1 MHHVIAD
8 TQLTQLRDVL
18 AVELLLLP
26 LLLHRVRVAEHVAL
40 SEQHET
46 LRRELVACV
55 QHTEHDHDG
64 SRLRLGCLRHIR
76 AVGPQIVVTEVLR
89 ETRGTGPGRAQQHDL
104 VLLALPALEVLQQHL
119 EAGLV
124 IRRHLRRLEV
134 EALLRLQRAQVRAEG
149 TEDDRPRR
157 VEPLHDLVDAVDQLV
172 RIALVLLRE
181 PLRLEGRR
189 QLRVVLH
196 LLHPRLE
203 ALAKLGFDRRA
214 PLPET
219 IRLIEEEQ
227 GPLIEI
233 IEEAHLLLLAGC
245 AARTIGRRV
254 DLHAVQGIDRA
265 LRLRVEGS
273 DAVDLRVPELDAD
286 RILRGERVDVDD
298 TAADR
303 VLAHRVDLDHALVA
317 EARQLRGERL
327 HLHHHPRLDRQHGLR
342 EILPS
347 EHPVHECVNAGDH
360 DAAVVLH
367 DVLQHL
373 DALPGDERTLG
384 IRLIEEEI
392 LRRIVPGLLRKG
404 MDVAHE
410 ALARR
415 LVLHDQQ
422 LPRTLH
428 VLRGRLRARL
438 PGVEGI
444 RCR

>member
-1 MHHVIAD
+1 M
-8 TQLTQLRDVL
+8 
-18 AVELLLLP
+18 
-26 LLLHRVRVAEHVAL
+26 
-40 SEQHET
+40 
-46 LRRELVACV
+46 
-55 QHTEHDHDG
+55 
-64 SRLRLGCLRHIR
+64 
-76 AVGPQIVVTEVLR
+76 
-89 ETRGTGPGRAQQHDL
+89 
-104 VLLALPALEVLQQHL
+104 
-119 EAGLV
+119 
-124 IRRHLRRLEV
+124 

-149 TEDDRPRR
+149 TEGDRPRR

-203 ALAKLGFDRRA
+203 ALAELGFDRRA

-219 IRLIEEEQ
+219 IRLIEKEQ
-227 GPLIEI
+227 RTLIEV
-233 IEEAHLLLLAGC
+233 IEEAHLLLLAGR

-254 DLHAVQGIDRA
+254 DLHAVQGVDRA

-273 DAVDLRVPELDAD
+273 DAVDLGVPELDAD
-286 RILRGERVDVDD
+286 RILRGEWVDVDD
-298 TAADR
+298 AAADR

-327 HLHHHPRLDRQHGLR
+327 HLHRHPRLDRQHGLR
-342 EILPS
+342 EVLPS

-360 DAAVVLH
+360 DTAVVLH

-373 DALPGDERTLG
+373 DTLARDESALG

-392 LRRIVPGLLRKG
+392 LRRVVPGLLRKG